1 MGLWQTLFR
10 FGNVHSRLLRFI
22 AAILALPWV
31 GRMIRSFWRFCEDEL
46 VAGCVTGQVN
56 PGPFESDKRGF
67 SPSVQK
73 DCSSLKIA
81 EILSIKPAR
90 ARTVLERLQTQQRVK
105 QRRKSDMWSA
115 TPYQTR
121 QPIRRWVKMW
131 LDHLERKNDKL
142 KKKDHI

>member
-10 FGNVHSRLLRFI
+10 FGETHAQFLRFI

-31 GRMIRSFWRFCEDEL
+31 GRMIRRFWKFCQDDL
-46 VAGCVTGQVN
+46 VAACLTRQVN
-56 PGPFESDKRGF
+56 PGPFESDKYGF
-67 SPSVQK
+67 TPPVQK
-73 DCSSLKIA
+73 DCSSMKIA
-81 EILSIKPAR
+81 EILGIKPLTAG
-90 ARTVLERLQTQQRVK
+90 TILERLQKQQRVK

-131 LDHLERKNDKL
+131 LDHLE
-142 KKKDHI
+142 KKRGL